1 MPYRICKSIEIENGH
16 MLTPH
21 PDKCRFPRGHSRKVE
36 IVIEAD
42 ELDTGGMVCDFKI
55 VKDAVGGAWDIGQWI
70 VERQQALGWGESVVE
85 LVAADL
91 RGEFPG
97 ATGFSA
103 RNVWDMRRLYVAC
116 TDAAVLAQA
125 ARKGPKLGARPIP
138 RQAVAELN
146 GGKRQER
153 VQNPSAKRQPLN
165 FCDSSS
171 QKSHGTRTCSLSV
184 RSPIRQPASITRL
197 PSFLE
202 QSVPETVEKMN
213 VDARNKL
220 IPR

>member
-103 RNVWDMRRLYVAC
+103 RNVWDMRRLCVAC
-116 TDAAVLAQA
+116 TGAAVLAQA
-125 ARKGPKLGARPIP
+125 ARKGPKLGARPIL

-146 GGKRQER
+146 GGKRQKR
-153 VQNPSAKRQPLN
+153 AQNPSAGQALN
-165 FCDSSS
+165 FCNSVS
-171 QKSHGTRTCSLSV
+171 QKFNLARTRSFSIG
-184 RSPIRQPASITRL
+184 SPIRQPASITRL